1 MSVYEPSAYDQ
12 IMSHSVRSH
21 LRLEIDAYDDTIR
34 KFIPGYEEGLTRAA
48 NEIAGAHPTLVLDLG
63 AGTGALAEAV
73 LEHERVGSVEA
84 VDIDPEML
92 AQARIR
98 LKRFGTRAR
107 CRRRSFDA
115 LLPECDAVATS
126 LALHHVPTMERKLTL
141 YERIYRALRPGGVFV
156 NADVIISAHPVARAR
171 SYRLWAAHLVSC
183 GIDEQRAYEHF
194 AEWSAEDTYFPLDD
208 ELAAMRKADF
218 YAECI
223 WRDCPNT
230 LLVGRKK

>member
-73 LEHERVGSVEA
+73 LEHECVGSVEA

-107 CRRRSFDA
+107 CQY
-115 LLPECDAVATS
+115 
-126 LALHHVPTMERKLTL
+126 HHGTARPQSTRE
-141 YERIYRALRPGGVFV
+141 ALRRP
-156 NADVIISAHPVARAR
+156 ISCANR
-171 SYRLWAAHLVSC
+171 
-183 GIDEQRAYEHF
+183 
-194 AEWSAEDTYFPLDD
+194 
-208 ELAAMRKADF
+208 
-218 YAECI
+218 
-223 WRDCPNT
+223 
-230 LLVGRKK
+230 